1 MNKIDKI
8 KSIIKKHQK
17 EMNKHFAA
25 YQKAEQTARER
36 LSNSAFKSEFMCE
49 TYPKMA
55 GEARA
60 AADMAVLDVNN
71 IFDEIQDDLSEWMM
85 KPLDIGTAQILSC
98 INQFSL
104 QMSFDEL
111 RILEQGILKS
121 GSYLGNRIFDG
132 LCKKNGYMANRPTL
146 KSIVDSLQ
154 IAREETELAIMA
166 YAGVMDK
173 SGDYPGRELI
183 SEWMYNGNSYG
194 EYQDYH
200 LYSAEHFLENCILD
214 NLSHLLESVNAPMKY
229 TLDKRETERMKK
241 SLEKIVDKKG
251 EIDASEA
258 LRLKESDPDFINKLR
273 SMPEHAFEAMDVVTN
288 FFHLNNESN
297 KKKESALSPSMEQA
311 VQYKAIHG
319 SIDADMN
326 VLNRY

>member
-8 KSIIKKHQK
+8 KLIIKRHQK
-17 EMNKHFAA
+17 EMNKLFFT
-25 YQKAEQTARER
+25 YQKRER

-98 INQFSL
+98 INQFNL

-111 RILEQGILKS
+111 RILEQGVLRS

-146 KSIVDSLQ
+146 KTIVDSLQ

-241 SLEKIVDKKG
+241 NLEKIVDKKG

-288 FFHLNNESN
+288 FFHLDNESN

-319 SIDADMN
+319 SIDADVN